1 MENVIDNKYRLEQK
15 IGSGGTSVVYRAVR
29 FEDEKVVAVK
39 LLKEEY
45 CDNEEQIQ
53 RFLRE
58 SNALAHL
65 SHENIVNI
73 LDVGQTKQGIY
84 YIVMEYVDRLTL
96 KEYIKAR
103 GRLSFDEIIDVVT
116 QICEGLGHAHENGII
131 HRDIKP
137 QNILL
142 ASDGTV
148 KVADFGIARVL
159 NQNTLTMAGKD
170 VVGSVHYISPEQ
182 ARGSHIDKRSDI
194 YSLGVVMYEMATG
207 ELPFEGEEAIT
218 VAMKHINQLPK
229 RPIEINPEIPECLNN
244 IILKCM
250 AKDQS
255 KRYQSI
261 SELHSDLL
269 DAAENPDGFIVKGNS
284 RGDSALRI
292 GDDEMSNNNS
302 GANKRKGNKKNA
314 KDNKKIRRERNIKLA
329 AMITTLLL
337 VIGGLIWLFVSLFS
351 PGDPPIIT
359 SGKTL
364 MPNVVGKMYEDAAKE
379 LIERNLRVMSPAYV
393 TDETVPKGQVIRQL
407 SGEDD
412 SELIPGT
419 EIEIR
424 YPVKLIVSNG
434 SLGILM
440 PNICNKTEEEAKETI
455 RIAFNEGNGSYNFD
469 NLQVNYED
477 NPAYAD
483 GFVFRQEPAEAQTVD
498 QNTKI
503 ILTVAKAGSSTKS
516 IPNVVGMDEAAAR
529 AELREKGFS
538 VSSIKREFSAEQE
551 AGKVFRQTP
560 AAGESYRKDEIVEI
574 EIYVSLGL
582 QEQYTGTVTV
592 PVPSVEQDAS
602 LKIQF
607 YDSNQQLID
616 FDERVL
622 KAGAAA
628 WDFVITGTSYSKEA
642 RAYYVYLNDELY
654 AVLYMDFYDKASN
667 KVSPEHPADAL
678 PGSTLPLEPTDTSGI
693 VPDQTANP

>member
-29 FEDEKVVAVK
+29 LEDGKTVAVK

-45 CDNEEQIQ
+45 CDNEEQVQ

-73 LDVGQTKQGIY
+73 LDVGQTEQGIY

-207 ELPFEGEEAIT
+207 QLPFEGEEAIT
-218 VAMKHINQLPK
+218 VAMRHINQLPK

-250 AKDQS
+250 AKDQA

-269 DAAENPDGFIVKGNS
+269 DAAENPDGFIVAGNS

-292 GDDEMSNNNS
+292 GDEERSGNS
-302 GANKRKGNKKNA
+302 GGNKRKSGKKNA
-314 KDNKKIRRERNIKLA
+314 R
-329 AMITTLLL
+329 
-337 VIGGLIWLFVSLFS
+337 
-351 PGDPPIIT
+351 
-359 SGKTL
+359 
-364 MPNVVGKMYEDAAKE
+364 
-379 LIERNLRVMSPAYV
+379 
-393 TDETVPKGQVIRQL
+393 
-407 SGEDD
+407 D
-412 SELIPGT
+412 S
-419 EIEIR
+419 
-424 YPVKLIVSNG
+424 
-434 SLGILM
+434 
-440 PNICNKTEEEAKETI
+440 
-455 RIAFNEGNGSYNFD
+455 
-469 NLQVNYED
+469 
-477 NPAYAD
+477 
-483 GFVFRQEPAEAQTVD
+483 
-498 QNTKI
+498 
-503 ILTVAKAGSSTKS
+503 
-516 IPNVVGMDEAAAR
+516 
-529 AELREKGFS
+529 
-538 VSSIKREFSAEQE
+538 
-551 AGKVFRQTP
+551 
-560 AAGESYRKDEIVEI
+560 
-574 EIYVSLGL
+574 
-582 QEQYTGTVTV
+582 
-592 PVPSVEQDAS
+592 
-602 LKIQF
+602 
-607 YDSNQQLID
+607 
-616 FDERVL
+616 
-622 KAGAAA
+622 
-628 WDFVITGTSYSKEA
+628 
-642 RAYYVYLNDELY
+642 
-654 AVLYMDFYDKASN
+654 
-667 KVSPEHPADAL
+667 
-678 PGSTLPLEPTDTSGI
+678 
-693 VPDQTANP
+693 

>member
-29 FEDEKVVAVK
+29 LEDGKTVAVK

-45 CDNEEQIQ
+45 CDNEEQVQ

-58 SNALAHL
+58 STALAHL
-65 SHENIVNI
+65 SHDNIVNI
-73 LDVGQTKQGIY
+73 LDVGQTEQGIY

-207 ELPFEGEEAIT
+207 QLPFEGEEAIT
-218 VAMKHINQLPK
+218 VAMRHINQLPK

-292 GDDEMSNNNS
+292 GDEEMSSNS
-302 GANKRKGNKKNA
+302 GGAKRKSGKKKA
-314 KDNKKIRRERNIKLA
+314 KDSKKIRRERNIKLTV
-329 AMITTLLL
+329 MITTLLL

-351 PGDPPIIT
+351 PGDPAIIT
-359 SGKTL
+359 SGKTF

-379 LIERNLRVMSPAYV
+379 LIERNLRVMSPVYV
-393 TDETVPKGQVIRQL
+393 TDETVPKGQVMRQL

-412 SELIPGT
+412 SELAPGT

-434 SLGILM
+434 PLGVLM
-440 PNICNKTEEEAKETI
+440 PNVCSRTEEEAKEAI
-455 RIAFNEGNGSYNFD
+455 RLAFNEGNGTYNFE
-469 NLQVNYED
+469 NLQVKYEE
-477 NPAYAD
+477 NSAYAD
-483 GFVFRQEPAEAQTVD
+483 GFVFRQEPTEAQKVD
-498 QNTKI
+498 QNSKI
-503 ILTVAKAGSSTKS
+503 ILTVAKAGSSTKRV
-516 IPNVVGMDEAAAR
+516 PNVVGMDEAAAR
-529 AELREKGFS
+529 AKLREEGFS

-560 AAGESYRKDEIVEI
+560 AEGESYRKDEVVEV

-592 PVPSVEQDAS
+592 PVPSVEQETS

-654 AVLYMDFYDKASN
+654 AVLYMDFYDKAGD
-667 KVSPEHPADAL
+667 KVSPEHPPDVL
-678 PGSTLPLEPTDTSGI
+678 PGSTLPPEPEDTSGI
-693 VPDQTANP
+693 IPDQTANP